1 MTVLGFLGVLTLCG
15 LLGHGWAPTLAR
27 AEDGRAW
34 RALAAL
40 VAGTVT
46 FFLLLAVLDLVGVP
60 WSRLSLVLGTLL
72 VHLGLRSLVKEPV
85 VARPPRRRT
94 GWGTLVALVAL
105 AAVGLACLATWGLNP
120 DFIYHWGIKG
130 KRFFLARAFDFDFLA
145 LPWSKVRHPDYPN
158 LLPGLFGATGVLAGR
173 FGERGMLLWSALAFG
188 GLLVA
193 ARETLLRTSSSF
205 AARATL
211 GGLALAGAAFG
222 IGYFTLGGPDWL
234 IALAPV
240 AAWPAFLGTRSPASD
255 RAVGWIAA
263 LAAASKIEGMPL
275 GAFLVGLYF
284 LGRGRE
290 RWRALPALL
299 LPTAAVVAC
308 WLWGAL
314 SWGLFV
320 EQRGGTVSFTHAATL
335 AKTFL
340 TTLTFPEWHRA
351 SWIFLALPL
360 LWLPRVTRPI
370 AAVVTLQALFYAY
383 VYLSFPLDTAEQ
395 AEYLVRSNG
404 ARLAFHLFPAV
415 VVGAG
420 VLLGRLD
427 GGNPEG
433 GHVGPPLRGL
443 EGLS

>member
-1 MTVLGFLGVLTLCG
+1 MTVLGFLGVLALCS

-27 AEDGRAW
+27 PEDGRAW
-34 RALAAL
+34 RSLAA
-40 VAGTVT
+40 VTAGTVT
-46 FFLLLAVLDLVGVP
+46 FFLLLAGLDLLGVP
-60 WSRLSLVLGTLL
+60 WTRLSLVLGTLL
-72 VHLGLRSLVKEPV
+72 LYLCLRYFVREPL
-85 VARPPRRRT
+85 VARPPLRRT

-105 AAVGLACLATWGLNP
+105 AAVGVACLATWGLNP

-130 KRFFLARAFDFDFLA
+130 KRFFLARAFDFEFLA
-145 LPWSKVRHPDYPN
+145 LPWSQVRHPDYPN

-173 FGERGMLLWSALAFG
+173 FGERGMLLWSALPFA

-193 ARETLLRTSSSF
+193 ARETLLRTSSPF

-240 AAWPAFLGTRSPASD
+240 AAWPAFLGERSPASD

-275 GAFLVGLYF
+275 AAFLVGLYF
-284 LGRGRE
+284 LTRGRQ
-290 RWRALPALL
+290 RWRALPWLI
-299 LPTAAVVAC
+299 LPTLTVVAF

-320 EQRGGTVSFTHAATL
+320 EQRGGPVSLTHAATL
-335 AKTFL
+335 SRTFL
-340 TTLTFPEWHRA
+340 TTLAFPEWHRA
-351 SWIFLALPL
+351 SWVFLALPA
-360 LWLPRVTRPI
+360 LWIPRVTRPM

-383 VYLSFPLDTAEQ
+383 VYLSFPLASAEQ

-420 VLLGRLD
+420 ALLGRFLPQNAD
-427 GGNPEG
+427 VSPTPQKLPTGFW
-433 GHVGPPLRGL
+433 
-443 EGLS
+443 